1 MGKKHVIITSS
12 NQKYGDFLIY
22 HWLRSLKEN
31 VNLNGIDVVVLDYGL
46 TSEQVSRL
54 RNNGVILFKGEK
66 EGHVN
71 TLRFIDIGRF
81 LKNQLYDQVLA
92 VDGGDIIFQSDIS
105 FLFDKDKKFF
115 RAAVMEFEVMF
126 FESFSLGNFNLS
138 DLTGIRQV
146 LKNKKTI
153 NAGVIFGPAKKFIGL
168 ADECQK
174 MITNKWAYGPDQ
186 IVVNYFLYKEGVKL
200 LDKKFNFLLCT
211 VKEGF
216 NIKQGVFFSQSGRKI
231 AIVHN
236 GGRDGLLRPIINFG
250 YGRQPKKI
258 NYLAYLGQR
267 LIFSVI
273 EFFKN
278 I

>member
-1 MGKKHVIITSS
+1 MVKKNVIITSS
-12 NQKYGDFLIY
+12 NQKYGDFLIN

-31 VNLNGIDVVVLDYGL
+31 VNLEEVDAVVLDYGL
-46 TSEQVSRL
+46 TDSQVSRL
-54 RNNGVILFKGEK
+54 KKQGVILFEGGK

-81 LKNQLYDQVLA
+81 LKNHPYDQVLA
-92 VDGGDIIFQSDIS
+92 IDGGDIIFQSDIS
-105 FLFDKDKKFF
+105 FLFDQDKHFF
-115 RAAVMEFEVMF
+115 RAAIMEFEVMF
-126 FESFSLGNFNLS
+126 FESFSLGNFNLG
-138 DLTGIRQV
+138 DLNAIRKV
-146 LKNKKTI
+146 LKNKKTL
-153 NAGVIFGPAKKFIGL
+153 NAGVIFGPARKFIEL
-168 ADECQK
+168 STECQK
-174 MITNKWAYGPDQ
+174 LITNKWAYGPDQ

-216 NIKQGVFFSQSGRKI
+216 DIRRGIFFSQSGQKI

-236 GGRDGLLRPIINFG
+236 GGREGLLRPIINFG
-250 YGRQPKKI
+250 YGKQTKKI

-267 LIFSVI
+267 LIFKVI